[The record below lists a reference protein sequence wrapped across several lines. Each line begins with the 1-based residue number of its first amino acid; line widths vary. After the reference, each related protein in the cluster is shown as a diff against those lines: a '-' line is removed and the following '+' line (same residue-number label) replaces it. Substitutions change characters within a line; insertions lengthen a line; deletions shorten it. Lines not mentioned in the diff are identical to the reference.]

1 MRNSLVIALVALG
14 VVASV
19 HADDGRGGGGR
30 GNGERADHRVLEVFD
45 GKGRAIGPV
54 VSYAPLGTI
63 LNVNGISIFAPIQH
77 ATTKVATQFSAS
89 QFQWATYFFA
99 YLTTDCSGSPLI
111 TASSASSALLRPAQL
126 VREGAD
132 VTAISLGTPTRR
144 RLRSNPIDLVVHAW
158 WGLRRWRLGRLRI
171 PTRLRSII
179 PSRFGYA

>member
-132 VTAISLGTPTRR
+132 VTAYIAGDTYSAQTSFKSYRSGGARVVGTETLEAWCVFRR
-144 RLRSNPIDLVVHAW
+144 
-158 WGLRRWRLGRLRI
+158 
-171 PTRLRSII
+171 T
-179 PSRFGYA
+179 